1 MTGFIIILII
11 VLIALAFL
19 LYPGKL
25 TTKNQ
30 NADKFI
36 GVSYAHRGLHNL
48 DAGIPENSLKA
59 FERACA
65 FGYGIELDLQLSSD
79 GEVMVF
85 HDYTLDRMTGET
97 GKLPERTAAELAGLH
112 LLSRDGLRTEEHIP
126 TLREVLA
133 LVDGKVPLLI
143 ELKGENFDTSL
154 CPAADRILQSYHG
167 AYCVESFN
175 PLLIGWYKTNRPDVY
190 RGLLYTDVFRVKS
203 KSLLNL
209 LLSGMMLNFLARPH
223 FIAYDGRFDRKLPL
237 LLATKLFRA
246 DRFIWTVRTEE
257 ERGKAGEPMI
267 FENITP

>member
-1 MTGFIIILII
+1 MHYVIL
-11 VLIALAFL
+11 FL
-19 LYPGKL
+19 LLCAALYLFFFLRPAKRP
-25 TTKNQ
+25 
-30 NADKFI
+30 ADTDP
-36 GVSYAHRGLHNL
+36 SLSAHYAHRGYHNAEL
-48 DAGIPENSLKA
+48 PENSPAA
-59 FERACA
+59 FRNAVEH
-65 FGYGIELDLQLSSD
+65 GYGIELDIQLSSD

-97 GKLPERTAAELAGLH
+97 GKLSDHTAAELSGLH
-112 LLSRDGLRTEEHIP
+112 LLTCDGVRTEEHIP

-143 ELKGENFDTSL
+143 ELKGETFDTAL

-175 PLLIGWYKTNRPDVY
+175 PLLIGWYKKNRPDVY

-223 FIAYDGRFDRKLPL
+223 FIAYDGRFDRKFPL

-246 DRFIWTVRTEE
+246 DRFLWTVRAEE
-257 ERGKAGEPMI
+257 ERSKTGEFMI
-267 FENITP
+267 FETIAP